1 MRHDGE
7 MDVTRE
13 QVIRHRIA
21 VQQLDR
27 ELDSDR
33 AITDAAILDLG
44 VQDSGRDGASW
55 ALANRGVP
63 VASPQ
68 ALADSD
74 ELALVWSLRVSPHYY
89 RRSELAEVMTAISPY
104 DDADL
109 VKRLIGAAK
118 PMVDAGISPRDGMAE
133 IARQLRAVVAE
144 PTVKGDAS
152 TALTKQ
158 LSAPYLRECRPC
170 QAIHAWESTFRMAGI
185 FGGLELEPTTSPPVL
200 RRIPDW
206 PRRPAGLASDP
217 TAAPEQLQVIRAYL
231 RLLGPATPSEVAG
244 FLDGA
249 ATTIKQYWPDDAVEV
264 KVEGKKKWLL
274 GDLLESRPVVRLLG
288 PYDLLGQGKDR
299 DLLVPDAE
307 QRKQLWPILGRPGPV
322 LAGGEIVGWWRP
334 RAKGKKL
341 DLELELWQPRAATK
355 AELGEQAERLAQHRG
370 LQLGSLSSPS

>member
-1 MRHDGE
+1 ME
-7 MDVTRE
+7 VSRE

-21 VQQLDR
+21 AQQLDR
-27 ELDSDR
+27 EVDSKR
-33 AITDAAILDLG
+33 PLTDAAILDLG

-55 ALANRGVP
+55 ALANRCVP

-89 RRSELAEVMTAISPY
+89 RRSELVEVMTAISPY

-109 VKRLIGAAK
+109 TKRLIGAAK

-144 PTVKGDAS
+144 PTVKGEAS
-152 TALTKQ
+152 TALTER
-158 LSAPYLRECRPC
+158 LSDPYLRECRPC
-170 QAIHAWESTFRMAGI
+170 KAIHAWESTFRMAGL
-185 FGGLELEPTTSPPVL
+185 FGGLEIEPNTSPPVL

-206 PRRPAGLASDP
+206 PRRPAGLAPDP
-217 TAAPEQLQVIRAYL
+217 TAAPEPLQVIRAYL

-249 ATTIKQYWPDDAVEV
+249 TTTIKRHWPDDAVEV

-299 DLLVPDAE
+299 ELLVPDAE

-322 LAGGEIVGWWRP
+322 LADNGIVGWWRP
-334 RAKGKKL
+334 RAKGKRL
-341 DLELELWQPRAATK
+341 DLEVELWRPRAATK
-355 AELGEQAERLAQHRG
+355 AEIEEQAERLAQHRG
-370 LQLGSLSSPS
+370 LQLGSLTSSS